1 MIEAPAPATDA
12 EQQIDDCAD
21 GQQQIA
27 DKEILAI
34 LHAACADEL
43 QVAPDIEAEDAG
55 HAEHQHGN
63 AADKGG
69 LFAADAEGI
78 HREGQEILKHGQHRG
93 EAGKGHEQEEQGAP
107 QAAALHID
115 ENAGERLEDEG
126 GSGIRLDT
134 IGEAGRED
142 DDAGHNGHKGIQG
155 ADAGGLAGEG
165 VLPAHVASKDL
176 HGGDAETEGKEGLIH
191 GGGDDIPQAVGTDAF
206 GGGEQVE
213 FHALGGAGQQQAV
226 HRQHN
231 NEGQQGDHHDLG
243 DALEAFLHAKAAN
256 QKAHNDHDD
265 HKDGH
270 FSGGGE
276 HLAVD
281 AADLLGAHAGDKIAP
296 EEFIKVIH
304 HPTGDGGVVHHK
316 QAAAQHAEPA
326 VDVPLLAR
334 LFEGL
339 VGLYGAFAAGAA
351 HGQLHGHNRDAHDD
365 QADEIKQHKVSAAV
379 LAGDIGEA
387 PDIADADGAA
397 GTDQQEP

>member
-1 MIEAPAPATDA
+1 M
-12 EQQIDDCAD
+12 
-21 GQQQIA
+21 
-27 DKEILAI
+27 
-34 LHAACADEL
+34 
-43 QVAPDIEAEDAG
+43 
-55 HAEHQHGN
+55 
-63 AADKGG
+63 
-69 LFAADAEGI
+69 
-78 HREGQEILKHGQHRG
+78 
-93 EAGKGHEQEEQGAP
+93 
-107 QAAALHID
+107 
-115 ENAGERLEDEG
+115 
-126 GSGIRLDT
+126 
-134 IGEAGRED
+134 
-142 DDAGHNGHKGIQG
+142 
-155 ADAGGLAGEG
+155 
-165 VLPAHVASKDL
+165 LPAHVASKDL

-256 QKAHNDHDD
+256 QKAQNDHDD

-365 QADEIKQHKVSAAV
+365 QADEVEQDEVPAAV

>member
-1 MIEAPAPATDA
+1 M
-12 EQQIDDCAD
+12 
-21 GQQQIA
+21 
-27 DKEILAI
+27 
-34 LHAACADEL
+34 
-43 QVAPDIEAEDAG
+43 
-55 HAEHQHGN
+55 
-63 AADKGG
+63 
-69 LFAADAEGI
+69 
-78 HREGQEILKHGQHRG
+78 
-93 EAGKGHEQEEQGAP
+93 
-107 QAAALHID
+107 
-115 ENAGERLEDEG
+115 
-126 GSGIRLDT
+126 
-134 IGEAGRED
+134 
-142 DDAGHNGHKGIQG
+142 
-155 ADAGGLAGEG
+155 
-165 VLPAHVASKDL
+165 LPAHVASKDL

-256 QKAHNDHDD
+256 QKAQNDHDD

-276 HLAVD
+276 HLAKD

-339 VGLYGAFAAGAA
+339 VGL
-351 HGQLHGHNRDAHDD
+351 
-365 QADEIKQHKVSAAV
+365 S
-379 LAGDIGEA
+379 GDIGEA